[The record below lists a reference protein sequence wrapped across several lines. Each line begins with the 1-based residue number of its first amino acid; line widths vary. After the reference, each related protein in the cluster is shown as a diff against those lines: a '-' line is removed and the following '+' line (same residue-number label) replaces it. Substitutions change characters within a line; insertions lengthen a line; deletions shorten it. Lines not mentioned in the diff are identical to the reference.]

1 MNKNVPY
8 LPTVT
13 SLHKILDSI
22 AKASVPDAFN
32 FDFLK
37 DLGFKS
43 SNYRRVPMLLRYL
56 GLIDD
61 SNKPTDAYRS
71 FVDPTQSKAVLA
83 SCLRSAFDDL
93 LNAHPTANT
102 YSTQKLMGWFKTKT
116 GKGEAVAKKMATTF
130 RSLGSYADW
139 QAATATATEEPES
152 SESPPVAAEHSTP
165 PPPKSGALE
174 PLKLTYRVEINL
186 PDSTNVNTFRAI
198 FRALKEEL
206 LS

>member
-1 MNKNVPY
+1 MNKDVPY

-13 SLHKILDSI
+13 NLHTILDSI
-22 AKASVPDAFN
+22 AKASVPDAFT

-43 SNYRRVPMLLRYL
+43 SNYRSFPKLLRYL
-56 GLIDD
+56 ALIDD
-61 SNKPTDAYRS
+61 SNKPTGAYKA
-71 FVDPTQSKAVLA
+71 FVDPTQAKAVLA
-83 SCLRSAFDDL
+83 SSLRSSFDDL
-93 LNAHPTANT
+93 LNAHPAANT

-116 GKGEAVAKKMATTF
+116 GKSESVATKMATTF
-130 RSLGSYADW
+130 RSLASYADW
-139 QAATATATEEPES
+139 QAATATQE
-152 SESPPVAAEHSTP
+152 SESDEGPTVFAEDLTP
-165 PPPKSGALE
+165 PPPKSGTLA

-198 FRALKEEL
+198 FRALREEL

>member
-1 MNKNVPY
+1 MNKDVPY
-8 LPTVT
+8 LTTVT

-22 AKASVPDAFN
+22 AKASVPDAFT

-43 SNYRRVPMLLRYL
+43 SNYRSFPKLLRYL
-56 GLIDD
+56 GLIGD
-61 SNKPTDAYRS
+61 SNRPTDAYKS
-71 FVDPTQSKAVLA
+71 FVDPTQSRAVLA
-83 SCLRSAFDDL
+83 LCLRTSFDDL
-93 LNAHPTANT
+93 LNAHPEANT

-116 GKGEAVAKKMATTF
+116 GKSEAVATKMATTF
-130 RSLGSYADW
+130 RSLASYADW
-139 QAATATATEEPES
+139 QAATETEE
-152 SESPPVAAEHSTP
+152 SESDEGSPVLTEDATSP
-165 PPPKSGALE
+165 PPPKPGALA

-198 FRALKEEL
+198 FRALREEL